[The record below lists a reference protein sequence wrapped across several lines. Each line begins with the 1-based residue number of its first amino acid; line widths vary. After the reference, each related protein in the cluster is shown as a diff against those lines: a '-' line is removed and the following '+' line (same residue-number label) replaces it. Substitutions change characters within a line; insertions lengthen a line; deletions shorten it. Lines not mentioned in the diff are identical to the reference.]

1 MQRLFFQ
8 SYRIENSQDAKAQG
22 THAPANKSLS
32 GSELSLMENIL
43 KCYECQK
50 TSSYEE
56 VRIVNRGGKKFWVCA
71 HCGFETPFVEKKAQH
86 AKRVKKT

>member
-1 MQRLFFQ
+1 VVLDLDLVE
-8 SYRIENSQDAKAQG
+8 S
-22 THAPANKSLS
+22 
-32 GSELSLMENIL
+32 IL

-56 VRIVNRGGKKFWVCA
+56 VQIVNRGGKKFWVCP
-71 HCGFETPFVEKKAQH
+71 HCHFETPIVEKKAQH